1 MSKRIKSA
9 SNPFSGVVV
18 ALMVAIGLISF
29 TAAFALMGWAPELAD
44 KSRAGEHPYSTSA
57 IGYQGLTRLLEADGQ
72 DVTITR
78 TADDRTYADGLLI
91 ITIPRFGFNR
101 LDNFDVTGVSE
112 PVLYVLPKWRGRI
125 DRSKRS
131 WHDDTNLLRTDA
143 IEELLAP
150 FDEEASLWRRRNP
163 SLIETPFGGVKPD
176 FENEMQVIRSESLIP
191 VIKTSS
197 GNLLSR
203 MAGTQ
208 IYILSD
214 PDVLNT
220 FGLARRENA
229 RFALGL
235 IEFLKPYEGA
245 PITLDATIHGFEHTT
260 NLLKA
265 IFDVPFLGATLVA
278 FATMLLIGWGS
289 SIRTAP
295 AVREDRAIAFGK
307 QALADSSA
315 GLIAMA
321 RREIG
326 MAPGYLT
333 AIRRSLIRQLGLPQ
347 TTDDE
352 TLTRTLNTLAKQRGR
367 QDTFETS
374 AEPLTQS
381 ARNREDL
388 TDKARQLWRWRKE
401 ITHGDQ

>member
-1 MSKRIKSA
+1 MSERIKSA

-72 DVTITR
+72 DVSITR
-78 TADDRTYADGLLI
+78 TADDRTYAAGLSI

-101 LDNFDVTGVSE
+101 LDDFDVTEVSE

-125 DRSKRS
+125 NRAKRS
-131 WHDDTNLLRTDA
+131 WHDDTNLLAREDVQSLSESFDEDA
-143 IEELLAP
+143 II
-150 FDEEASLWRRRNP
+150 WRLRNP
-163 SLIETPFGGVKPD
+163 GSIETPFGPVNPN
-176 FENEMQVIRSESLIP
+176 FENEMQVIRSDTLIP
-191 VIKTSS
+191 VIETSS
-197 GNLLSR
+197 GQLLSR

-235 IEFLKPYEGA
+235 IEFLKPYESA

-265 IFDVPFLGATLVA
+265 IFDVPFLGATAIA
-278 FATMLLIGWGS
+278 FATMLLIGWGA
-289 SIRTAP
+289 SIRSAP
-295 AVREDRAIAFGK
+295 PIREGRAIAFGK

-321 RREIG
+321 RREGG
-326 MAPGYLT
+326 MAPGYLS
-333 AIRRSLIRQLGLPQ
+333 AARRSLIRQLGLPR

-352 TLTRTLNTLAKQRGR
+352 TLERTLNALAKQRG
-367 QDTFETS
+367 QADTFDKP
-374 AEPLTQS
+374 AVPLTKP
-381 ARNREDL
+381 ARSREDL
-388 TDKARQLWRWRKE
+388 TEKARQLWRWRKE